1 MNDIQLKLDD
11 KNKGAFIIEDGG
23 KIIAEMAIEINDG
36 NLTVYHTEVAEE
48 LQGQGISKKLLE
60 NMVNY
65 ARQHQLKV
73 IALCPYVSLQFQ
85 RHPDLYGDVWN
96 KSIKGKFK

>member
-1 MNDIQLKLDD
+1 MNNIELKLDD
-11 KNKGAFIIEDGG
+11 KNKGAFVIEDNG
-23 KIIAEMAIEINDG
+23 KILAEMVIEING
-36 NLTVYHTEVAEE
+36 SNLTVFHTEVAPE

-60 NMVNY
+60 AMVSY

-73 IALCPYVSLQFQ
+73 IALCPYVSVQFQ

-96 KSIKGKFK
+96 RSI